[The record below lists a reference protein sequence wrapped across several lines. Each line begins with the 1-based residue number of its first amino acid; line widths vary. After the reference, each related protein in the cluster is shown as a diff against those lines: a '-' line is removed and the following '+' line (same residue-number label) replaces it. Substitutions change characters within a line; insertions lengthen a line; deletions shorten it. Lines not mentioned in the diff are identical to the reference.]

1 MHWRTASNFRQE
13 FCKDHF
19 SAKIG
24 QSKSDN
30 DYFHSVKTASIS
42 HSYLNFGAIG
52 FVIGHEIT
60 HGFDDRGRQF
70 DKDGNNKNWWDHQ
83 TDLKFRDRT
92 QCIIEQY
99 GNFTVPE
106 NGLKVNGINTQGE
119 NIADNG
125 GLKEAFRVSV
135 CFF

>member
-1 MHWRTASNFRQE
+1 LIDR
-13 FCKDHF
+13 F
-19 SAKIG
+19 SYMNYG
-24 QSKSDN
+24 S
-30 DYFHSVKTASIS
+30 
-42 HSYLNFGAIG
+42 IG

-70 DKDGNNKNWWDHQ
+70 DKEGNNKNWWEYE
-83 TDLKFRDRT
+83 TDMRFRERA

-99 GNFTVPE
+99 GNYTVPE

-125 GLKEAFRVSV
+125 GLKEAFRVSGDL
-135 CFF
+135 CSF